1 MLTHACIDIFHPVL
15 ILPYGILGTR
25 THPNTTMT
33 LFSVEEKH
41 KYIEKPWPRHSR
53 LGMVGAGF
61 LLEVRLCLKDELES
75 ARQSARKVIPGRE
88 RPRC

>member
-1 MLTHACIDIFHPVL
+1 
-15 ILPYGILGTR
+15 
-25 THPNTTMT
+25 MT

-53 LGMVGAGF
+53 LEMVGAGF